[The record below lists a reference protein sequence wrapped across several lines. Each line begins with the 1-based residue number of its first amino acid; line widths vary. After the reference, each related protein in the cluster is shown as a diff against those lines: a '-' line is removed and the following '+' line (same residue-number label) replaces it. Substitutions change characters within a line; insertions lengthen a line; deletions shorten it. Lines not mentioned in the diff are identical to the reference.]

1 MAQTEYVIRARSKTG
16 RLIEST
22 IRASSESEALSII
35 RQQGGTPIAVEP
47 AKTGLNREITLRK
60 GKVTKK
66 DLAIMAR
73 QTATMLSSGLQILR
87 CLTILSDQTTNPA
100 MRDVLL
106 DVRQEVEQGLSVSD
120 AMALHQE
127 FPPLMVSMVRAG
139 EVGGFLDGS
148 MLQIAELY
156 EDDVRLRGKIKAA
169 LTYPIAVGII
179 AIIIVTGMLLF
190 VVPVFA
196 ELFSSLGGS
205 LPLPT
210 QILVFFSDL
219 LKNPFFLVPF
229 LAIII
234 TAVVVF
240 RRVKDRPEVREVID
254 PLKFK
259 VPVFGPLARKI
270 ALARFSRNFAA
281 LLKSGVPILT
291 TLDIVGDTAG
301 NIVIS
306 RAIDDVKDSV
316 RQGTGMAARFAQH
329 PVFPVMVVQMI
340 AVGEDTGEMDTML
353 GKVADFYEQEAD
365 ATADQLTSLIEPI
378 MLVALG
384 LVVGA
389 MVIALYLPI
398 FSVFELV
405 SG

>member
-1 MAQTEYVIRARSKTG
+1 MAQTEFLIRARSKTG

-35 RQQGGTPIAVEP
+35 RQQGGVPITVEP
-47 AKTGLNREITLRK
+47 AKSGLNREITFRK

-100 MRDVLL
+100 MRDLLL

-120 AMALHQE
+120 ALALHQE

-179 AIIIVTGMLLF
+179 AVIIVTGMLLF

-196 ELFSSLGGS
+196 DLFSSLGGA

-219 LKNPFFLVPF
+219 LKNPLFLIPFLVIVIGGF
-229 LAIII
+229 V
-234 TAVVVF
+234 TF
-240 RRVKDRPEVREVID
+240 GRVKDRPGVREVID

-259 VPVFGPLARKI
+259 IPVFGPLARKI
-270 ALARFSRNFAA
+270 ALARFSRNLAA
-281 LLKSGVPILT
+281 LLSAGVPILT
-291 TLDIVGDTAG
+291 TLDIVGETSG
-301 NIVIS
+301 NIVIT
-306 RAIDDVKDSV
+306 RAVDDVKESV
-316 RQGTGMAARFAQH
+316 RQGTGMASRFAQH

-353 GKVADFYEQEAD
+353 SKVADFYEQEAD

-398 FSVFELV
+398 FSVFELIN
-405 SG
+405 G

>member
-1 MAQTEYVIRARSKTG
+1 
-16 RLIEST
+16 
-22 IRASSESEALSII
+22 
-35 RQQGGTPIAVEP
+35 
-47 AKTGLNREITLRK
+47 
-60 GKVTKK
+60 
-66 DLAIMAR
+66 MAR

-100 MRDVLL
+100 MRDLLL